1 MAVNFANLSCFSINS
16 TNYSNQV
23 FLEDRCT
30 LNELISLLSKR
41 WMTDVLFS
49 IEEGNNRFT
58 TLKEELQHISDNIL
72 ADRLRALEAYGLIS
86 KKSFNEIPPRV
97 EYAITPTGSELSL
110 LLDRLCK
117 FSEETMH
124 APEQSVR
131 GGK

>member
-1 MAVNFANLSCFSINS
+1 MTTRKLNS

-72 ADRLRALEAYGLIS
+72 ADRLRARHPRLKNNGSLFYKPPHHSPRA
-86 KKSFNEIPPRV
+86 IPNLQTIQPCKQRR
-97 EYAITPTGSELSL
+97 YIYIITH
-110 LLDRLCK
+110 DRK
-117 FSEETMH
+117 
-124 APEQSVR
+124 
-131 GGK
+131 G